1 MSKTRN
7 VFQQMSNDI
16 KMLKEENAKLK
27 DNLREAL
34 QNFDNETRSKYNVEA
49 NNKMEQLKTENTLL
63 TEKVLELEKEI
74 QKTKNE
80 MASLQDLNE
89 ELLQNIHS
97 RENSFLT

>member
-27 DNLREAL
+27 DDLRKAL

-63 TEKVLELEKEI
+63 TKKVLELEKEI

>member
-27 DNLREAL
+27 DNLRKAL

>member
-27 DNLREAL
+27 DDLREAL

-49 NNKMEQLKTENTLL
+49 NNKMEQLETENTLL

-89 ELLQNIHS
+89 ELLQNIYS